1 MVNRFLLW
9 SLTAFLI
16 GAGAERAIACPAC
29 VLTAGPTVAQQLI
42 GAESVLLVASGK
54 GNIETVA
61 RIKGPAS
68 ELPRDAL
75 RLATD
80 VATAGTL
87 LVAQDKESK
96 QWRVVGSVG
105 AEHAPWLRRV
115 AASRGTA
122 AMTEVD
128 WRDHVAFYL
137 PYLEHAE
144 PLLAETAYTEIA
156 RSPYEAM
163 RTLKP
168 ALNAN
173 QIEGWL
179 DDPRLSA
186 RGSLYTLMLGVAG
199 GARATDRID
208 RQVTAAQRQRDVMN
222 LPALLVADLELRGLA
237 RLDWIEKA
245 YLTDK
250 GRSPQEVQAALLAL
264 QVQGGADAAVPRERI
279 VQSYRTFIRSRHPLA
294 GYPAPVLLSWQA
306 WDAVP
311 DYVALLT
318 SKAPQHPA
326 SAIAMLNYL
335 DSSPRPEG
343 KAAVAA
349 YRASGR

>member
-9 SLTAFLI
+9 SLTAFL
-16 GAGAERAIACPAC
+16 
-29 VLTAGPTVAQQLI
+29 T
-42 GAESVLLVASGK
+42 S
-54 GNIETVA
+54 
-61 RIKGPAS
+61 
-68 ELPRDAL
+68 
-75 RLATD
+75 
-80 VATAGTL
+80 
-87 LVAQDKESK
+87 
-96 QWRVVGSVG
+96 
-105 AEHAPWLRRV
+105 AP
-115 AASRGTA
+115 
-122 AMTEVD
+122 
-128 WRDHVAFYL
+128 
-137 PYLEHAE
+137 
-144 PLLAETAYTEIA
+144 
-156 RSPYEAM
+156 
-163 RTLKP
+163 
-168 ALNAN
+168 
-173 QIEGWL
+173 
-179 DDPRLSA
+179 
-186 RGSLYTLMLGVAG
+186 
-199 GARATDRID
+199 ATDRID

-326 SAIAMLNYL
+326 SVIAMLNYL

-349 YRASGR
+349 YRASGRKLLTSIPMSDRTNGAGAIVGHSNYQ

>member
-1 MVNRFLLW
+1 MVKRLLLW
-9 SLTAFLI
+9 SLAALLI
-16 GAGAERAIACPAC
+16 GAASEQTLACPAC

-42 GAESVLLVASGK
+42 GAENVLLVASAK

-80 VATAGTL
+80 VATAGTVV
-87 LVAQDKESK
+87 VAQDKESR
-96 QWRVVGSVG
+96 QWSVVGSVG
-105 AEHAPWLRRV
+105 AEHAPWLRKV
-115 AASRGTA
+115 AASKGTA
-122 AMTEVD
+122 GMSEAD
-128 WRDHVAFYL
+128 WREHVAFYL
-137 PYLEHAE
+137 PHLEHTE
-144 PLLAETAYTEIA
+144 PFLAETAYTEIA

-168 ALNAN
+168 ALDARK
-173 QIEGWL
+173 IETWL
-179 DDPRLSA
+179 DDPTLSA
-186 RGSLYTLMLGVAG
+186 RESLYTLMLGVAG

-208 RQVTAAQRQRDVMN
+208 RQVTAAQRQRNVTN
-222 LPALLVADLELRGLA
+222 LPALLVANLELRGPA
-237 RLDWIEKA
+237 RLDWIEAA

-250 GRSPQEVQAALLAL
+250 GRSPQEVQAVLLAL
-264 QVQGGADAAVPRERI
+264 QVQGGADAAVPRKRI

-294 GYPAPVLLSWQA
+294 GYPAPVLLAWQA

-311 DYVALLT
+311 DYVALLK

-326 SAIAMLNYL
+326 SIIAMLNYL
-335 DSSPRPEG
+335 DNSPRPEG